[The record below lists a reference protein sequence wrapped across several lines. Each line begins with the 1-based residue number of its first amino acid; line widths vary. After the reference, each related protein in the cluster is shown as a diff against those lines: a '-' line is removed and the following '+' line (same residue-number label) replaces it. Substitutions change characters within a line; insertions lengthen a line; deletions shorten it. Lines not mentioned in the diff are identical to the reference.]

1 LTRPADG
8 NTTPGM
14 IQIVLLVV
22 GVVAIVSGALELSRK
37 KQGSGI
43 GQIVIGL
50 AVIGFALLI
59 LPRL

>member
-1 LTRPADG
+1 
-8 NTTPGM
+8 M